1 MKSLA
6 KFIISTLAAVIVASC
21 ASNAPTTKTTKTK
34 HTTTKTTT
42 SSSSSSSTK
51 SGAVTKGKASY
62 YADKFH
68 GRKTASGEVYDKKK
82 LTAAHRTYAFG
93 TVVRVTNKKNGKS
106 VDVRIN
112 DRGPF
117 SSGRIIDLSR
127 AAAEKISM
135 VNDGVVDVEVKVIS
149 VP

>member
-1 MKSLA
+1 MKRLV

-42 SSSSSSSTK
+42 SSSSSSTK

>member
-21 ASNAPTTKTTKTK
+21 ASNKPSTTIKAKSSTTKTS
-34 HTTTKTTT
+34 T

-93 TVVRVTNKKNGKS
+93 TVVRVINKKNGKS

-135 VNDGVVDVEVKVIS
+135 VNDGVVDVEVRVIS